1 MTYLRFTR
9 CAHVLWVSVIA
20 ATLAGASCLPA
31 GAQDHQD
38 RRRNNNFYQGARE
51 GGRGGDYGHG
61 GDQRDYNNRG
71 YNHRGDNNQGY
82 NNQGYNQGYNNPGY
96 NQGGIGPGQGAAIG
110 AVGGAL
116 LGAVFGGGLRGV
128 IVGGAAGA
136 GIGAIAGQA
145 HQNKQRRQY
154 YGGRPY

>member
-1 MTYLRFTR
+1 MTDIRFKR
-9 CAHVLWVSVIA
+9 YAHALWVCVIA

-31 GAQDHQD
+31 VAQDHQD
-38 RRRNNNFYQGARE
+38 HRRNNNFYQGARE

-61 GDQRDYNNRG
+61 GDQRGYNNRGYNNQDYNNRG
-71 YNHRGDNNQGY
+71 YNQG
-82 NNQGYNQGYNNPGY
+82 GY

-116 LGAVFGGGLRGV
+116 LGGVFGGGLKGV

-145 HQNKQRRQY
+145 HQNNDRRQY